1 MRTMLATPSPQAA
14 PALPRNIATA
24 AALWLAAVGAGVLES
39 AITMAALLADGSATL
54 AGLAPQIGLRLLVY
68 GAATFVALR
77 LYRGKPWARVAL
89 AVGLGVFGTVSLV
102 IEPIGWL
109 LSGGSVAEAVA
120 GASVLSVVLAAI
132 RFLHLMAVLTALPLM
147 FTPTANAYFR
157 ARHG

>member
-1 MRTMLATPSPQAA
+1 A

-39 AITMAALLADGSATL
+39 ATTMAGLLAGGSATL
-54 AGLAPQIGLRLLVY
+54 ADLAPQIGLRLAVY
-68 GAATFVALR
+68 TAAAFVAMR
-77 LYRGKPWARVAL
+77 LYRGKPWARIAL
-89 AVGLGVFGTVSLV
+89 AAGLGGFGTVSLV
-102 IEPIGWL
+102 IEPINWL

-120 GASVLSVVLAAI
+120 DATVPSIVLASI

-157 ARHG
+157 TRHG